1 MAHLLLQAIPD
12 RPHVVTVGPADITRK
27 LAMRRGLQ
35 ASDSS
40 SNVIDVG
47 DIVTL
52 PGAYE
57 DVVEGTVKYI
67 QRGALFLQSR

>member
-1 MAHLLLQAIPD
+1 MALLLLQAIPD
-12 RPHVVTVGPADITRK
+12 RAHVVTVGPADITRK